1 LAERSRS
8 GYQFIRPLL
17 FRLDAERAHALTIQ
31 LLCLVGALPPVGKLL
46 HASYAGPD
54 QPVKAFG
61 LNFANP
67 VGLAAGYDKDGLG
80 WRGLASLGFGHIE
93 VGTVTLLP
101 QAGNPPPRL
110 FRLVEET
117 GLINRMGFPGK
128 GVEFVA
134 HSLAGKRP
142 AGLVLGANLGKNRQT
157 PLEEAARDYLGLMER
172 LAPLVDY
179 LAINVSSPNTI
190 GLRRLQGRQALESLT
205 TSLMVKR
212 AEILDT
218 LNRPLPLLVKLA
230 PDLDDAELDDALDV
244 LLRAGVQGVIA
255 TNTTLSRD
263 GVTPPHQNE
272 AGGLSGAPLRRRS
285 THVVHEI
292 SRRTGGLLP
301 IIAAGGIMNA
311 DDAKEKLDA
320 GALLVQ
326 IYTGLV
332 YAGPGLVKTILAALA
347 ER

>member
-1 LAERSRS
+1 
-8 GYQFIRPLL
+8 
-17 FRLDAERAHALTIQ
+17 
-31 LLCLVGALPPVGKLL
+31 
-46 HASYAGPD
+46 
-54 QPVKAFG
+54 
-61 LNFANP
+61 
-67 VGLAAGYDKDGLG
+67 
-80 WRGLASLGFGHIE
+80 
-93 VGTVTLLP
+93 
-101 QAGNPPPRL
+101 
-110 FRLVEET
+110 
-117 GLINRMGFPGK
+117 
-128 GVEFVA
+128 
-134 HSLAGKRP
+134 
-142 AGLVLGANLGKNRQT
+142 
-157 PLEEAARDYLGLMER
+157 
-172 LAPLVDY
+172 
-179 LAINVSSPNTI
+179 
-190 GLRRLQGRQALESLT
+190 
-205 TSLMVKR
+205 
-212 AEILDT
+212 
-218 LNRPLPLLVKLA
+218 
-230 PDLDDAELDDALDV
+230 LDDALDV

-311 DDAKEKLDA
+311 NDAKEKLDA